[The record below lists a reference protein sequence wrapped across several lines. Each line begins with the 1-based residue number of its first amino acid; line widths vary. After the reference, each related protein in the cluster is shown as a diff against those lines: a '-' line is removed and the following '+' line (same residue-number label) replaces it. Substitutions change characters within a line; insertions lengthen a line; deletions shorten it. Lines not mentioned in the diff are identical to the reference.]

1 MTLPLDERPYARLAR
16 KIAPDATF
24 RRAWTLRGGISAQVT
39 AFEIAH
45 ANGQTQKLIA
55 RQHGAADLA
64 RNPNIAA
71 DEFRL
76 LRLLHAA
83 GLPVAAPEYL
93 DQSGEIFAT
102 AVVVVA
108 YIEGGPLLLGLGD
121 APALVPQLA
130 AQLARIHRVDC
141 SLDDLSFL
149 PTQNDLWAAKFA
161 TRSVQLDNSLDEE
174 RIRDTLENAW
184 PLAQINPSCLLHG
197 DYWPGNVLWRD
208 GRIVGVIDWEDAAT
222 GDPLADLAN
231 SRLEVLWAFG
241 SDAMDSFTQ
250 EYMRHYAVAAPLD
263 LTNLPYWDLCAAL
276 RLLPVIPVMTSDPE
290 DESRLRAWH
299 RTFTESAFAWLR

>member
-45 ANGQTQKLIA
+45 ADGQTQKLIA
-55 RQHGAADLA
+55 RQHGAADIA

-83 GLPVAAPEYL
+83 GLPVATAEYL

-102 AVVVVA
+102 AVVVVG
-108 YIEGGPLLLGLGD
+108 YIEGEPLLRLDG
-121 APALVPQLA
+121 APTLVPQLA
-130 AQLARIHRVDC
+130 DQLARIHRVEC
-141 SLDDLSFL
+141 PLDDFSFL

-161 TRSVQLDNSLDEE
+161 TRSAHLDKSLDEE
-174 RIRDTLENAW
+174 RIRDALENVW
-184 PLAQINPSCLLHG
+184 PPAQTNPSCLLHG
-197 DYWPGNVLWRD
+197 DYWPGNVLWHD

-231 SRLEVLWAFG
+231 ARLEVLWAFG
-241 SDAMDSFTQ
+241 SDAMYRFTE
-250 EYMRHYAVAAPLD
+250 EYARHYPAAEPLD

-276 RLLPVIPVMTSDPE
+276 RLLPVIPAMTSDPE

-299 RTFTESAFAWLR
+299 RTFTAWAFARLR

>member
-1 MTLPLDERPYARLAR
+1 MALPLDERPYARLVR

-24 RRAWTLRGGISAQVT
+24 RRAWTLRGGVSAQVT

-45 ANGQTQKLIA
+45 ADGQTQKLIA

-76 LRLLHAA
+76 LQLLRAA
-83 GLPVAAPEYL
+83 GLPAAAPEYL

-102 AVVVVA
+102 PVVVVG
-108 YIEGGPLLLGLGD
+108 YIEGEPLLRLDD
-121 APALVPQLA
+121 APTLVPQLA
-130 AQLARIHRVDC
+130 AQLARIHHVDC

-149 PTQNDLWAAKFA
+149 PTQNDLWAAKCA
-161 TRSVQLDNSLDEE
+161 TRPAQLDNSLDEG

-208 GRIVGVIDWEDAAT
+208 GHIVGVIDWEDAAT

-241 SDAMDSFTQ
+241 SDAMHRFTH
-250 EYMRHYAVAAPLD
+250 EYARHYAAAAPLD

-276 RLLPVIPVMTSDPE
+276 RLLPVIAAMTSDPE
-290 DESRLRAWH
+290 DEGRLRAWH
-299 RTFTESAFAWLR
+299 REFTAWAFARLR

>member
-1 MTLPLDERPYARLAR
+1 MTLPLDELPVARLAR

-24 RRAWTLRGGISAQVT
+24 RRAWTLCGGVSAQVT

-45 ANGQTQKLIA
+45 ADGQTQKLIV

-64 RNPNIAA
+64 RNPNIAV

-76 LRLLHAA
+76 LQLLRAA

-102 AVVVVA
+102 PVVVVG
-108 YIEGGPLLLGLGD
+108 YIEGEPLLRLD
-121 APALVPQLA
+121 DISMLVPQLA

-141 SLDDLSFL
+141 SLADLSFL
-149 PTQNDLWAAKFA
+149 PTQNNLWAAKLA
-161 TRSVQLDNSLDEE
+161 VRPAQLDNSLGEG

-184 PLAQINPSCLLHG
+184 PLAQRNPSCLLHG
-197 DYWPGNVLWRD
+197 DYWPGNVLWRE

-231 SRLEVLWAFG
+231 ARLEVLWAFG
-241 SDAMDSFTQ
+241 SDTMHSFTH
-250 EYMRHYAVAAPLD
+250 EYARHYVAAAPLD

-276 RLLPVIPVMTSDPE
+276 RLLPVIPAMTSDPE

-299 RTFTESAFAWLR
+299 REFTAWAYARLR

>member
-1 MTLPLDERPYARLAR
+1 MSLPLDERPYARLAR

-24 RRAWTLRGGISAQVT
+24 QRAWTLHGGVSAQVT

-45 ANGQTQKLIA
+45 ADGQTQKLIA

-76 LRLLHAA
+76 LRLLRAA
-83 GLPVAAPEYL
+83 GLLVATPEYL

-102 AVVVVA
+102 PVVVVG
-108 YIEGGPLLLGLGD
+108 YIEGELLLRLD
-121 APALVPQLA
+121 DSPTLVPQLA
-130 AQLARIHRVDC
+130 AQLAHIHRVDC
-141 SLDDLSFL
+141 SLDALSFL
-149 PTQNDLWAAKFA
+149 PTQNDLWAAKLA
-161 TRSVQLDNSLDEE
+161 TRPAQLDNSLGEG
-174 RIRDTLENAW
+174 RIRDTLEHAW
-184 PLAQINPSCLLHG
+184 PLAQQNPSCLLHG
-197 DYWPGNVLWRD
+197 DYWPGNVLWRE
-208 GRIVGVIDWEDAAT
+208 GHIVGVIDWEDAAT

-231 SRLEVLWAFG
+231 ARLEVLWAFG
-241 SDAMDSFTQ
+241 SDAMHRFTH
-250 EYMRHYAVAAPLD
+250 EYARHVAAAAPLD

-276 RLLPVIPVMTSDPE
+276 RLLTVISAMASDPE

-299 RTFTESAFAWLR
+299 REFTAWAFAQLG